1 MRMGTFEMQKSSTAA
16 SFRTTM
22 GVEGHRLARI
32 TVLALL
38 VIVLSQT
45 APVALATG
53 ALTALLRRFLG

>member
-1 MRMGTFEMQKSSTAA
+1 MQKSSTAA